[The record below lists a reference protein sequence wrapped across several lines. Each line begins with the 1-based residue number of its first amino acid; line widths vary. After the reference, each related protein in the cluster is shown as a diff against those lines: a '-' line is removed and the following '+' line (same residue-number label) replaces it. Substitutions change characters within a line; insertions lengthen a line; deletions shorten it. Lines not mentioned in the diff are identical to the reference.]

1 MVKDY
6 DRRNTL
12 HRGAAMVTIEQFSQ
26 MVTAVHASAITDDG
40 WAAAMSLV
48 TGALNSTGAGLVI
61 GCGDERNVD
70 MCFIPVEAKQTY
82 QQHYRQVDYVLDA
95 VDRGPLG
102 LVHSGAHLVDL
113 NPRSEFNQGWIRP
126 HDMDDGLFV
135 RVPAAPVPCMF
146 MVVTDKRSTPFA
158 TADNV
163 TLVNA
168 LVPHVRQALRTQQV
182 LNALQNRDHGRVHAV
197 DATTAAAVLVAP
209 DMTVQHLNGAAES
222 LLRSGDEIQANGGRL
237 GLRRP
242 AENTR
247 LRRAVAA
254 ATGGSDTGT
263 QISDSLLVRRTA
275 DPGPLVVHVTPF
287 PGHGGPC
294 ALIVIVD
301 PGKVPEPSPEM
312 LRRLFGLTAAEAA
325 VALSIGRGAG
335 LAAVADE
342 LCLTLATVKTHLQ
355 HIYAKTST
363 HRQAELVRLLLA
375 VTP

>member
-1 MVKDY
+1 
-6 DRRNTL
+6 
-12 HRGAAMVTIEQFSQ
+12 
-26 MVTAVHASAITDDG
+26 
-40 WAAAMSLV
+40 
-48 TGALNSTGAGLVI
+48 
-61 GCGDERNVD
+61 
-70 MCFIPVEAKQTY
+70 
-82 QQHYRQVDYVLDA
+82 
-95 VDRGPLG
+95 
-102 LVHSGAHLVDL
+102 
-113 NPRSEFNQGWIRP
+113 
-126 HDMDDGLFV
+126 
-135 RVPAAPVPCMF
+135 
-146 MVVTDKRSTPFA
+146 
-158 TADNV
+158 
-163 TLVNA
+163 
-168 LVPHVRQALRTQQV
+168 
-182 LNALQNRDHGRVHAV
+182 
-197 DATTAAAVLVAP
+197 
-209 DMTVQHLNGAAES
+209 
-222 LLRSGDEIQANGGRL
+222 
-237 GLRRP
+237 
-242 AENTR
+242 
-247 LRRAVAA
+247 
-254 ATGGSDTGT
+254 TGGSDTGT